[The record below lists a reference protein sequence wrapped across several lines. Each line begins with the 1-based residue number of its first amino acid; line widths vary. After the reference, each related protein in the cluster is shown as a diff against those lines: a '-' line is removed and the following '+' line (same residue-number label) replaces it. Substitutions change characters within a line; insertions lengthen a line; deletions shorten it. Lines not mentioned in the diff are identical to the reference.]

1 MGPFKMIR
9 LLSLLV
15 SVMCLDIPVSVGDRI
30 KARGGKIRAT
40 GAAILGRLR
49 GRRRGARQETV
60 RQVWRKIPG
69 KKH

>member
-30 KARGGKIRAT
+30 KARVGKIRAT

-60 RQVWRKIPG
+60 RQGWRKIPG